1 MRVEPG
7 CHLPQLHCTPLG
19 LHCCCLDASGVHSAS
34 RHMCTWKR
42 EFAGQPWS
50 HDEWVPVDTCLPGFC
65 ASVDNSDILHVFSS
79 FQQGVSCGR
88 VPSWGGADPTRVS
101 GQRLEPGGASG
112 GQWAAFWMRCAGRGP
127 VVPWAA
133 VPSSR
138 LPFPAFGPLALDQ
151 VQTVRMTCSGRS
163 SEPWGGGGGGP
174 CSQCG
179 QRLRG
184 GLPETSPQHLPGG
197 SHKAQTP
204 RPTPSHLTR
213 LGALTPV
220 CLGEGGPC
228 DHLGYT
234 ADLAGCPSCP
244 RTPLLSLD
252 PRQPSH
258 PRPQRGSSSS
268 QEEGRRCPP
277 HAARRPRASLSGP

>member
-1 MRVEPG
+1 MRAGGRGPLHARTAATRADHGCPRATEQSQAGGCAGPG
-7 CHLPQLHCTPLG
+7 RGP
-19 LHCCCLDASGVHSAS
+19 SG
-34 RHMCTWKR
+34 RG
-42 EFAGQPWS
+42 AGGEGSQ
-50 HDEWVPVDTCLPGFC
+50 G
-65 ASVDNSDILHVFSS
+65 AS

-179 QRLRG
+179 QSLRG